1 MYCWHYFTCE
11 VTKRIC
17 IYFYGSTTWTI
28 YKKLKTFVGGD
39 FIEQGHSTPTSIKK
53 TPYHFR
59 KFPILCH
66 FSVRVSICDCQYFQQ
81 SELYGGGLEKA
92 KQQKEEKRRQDRP
105 QSKSG
110 TCLKYPSAPTQSN
123 ARRFQEKDDVWLLTN
138 SVRALKD
145 VWNDPVL
152 KSGCTLFLMAFFEGG
167 KRGCCWIN
175 WDSRILLKDLRNA
188 RLIVCG
194 IRWFL
199 ANLGKW
205 VFSWY

>member
-81 SELYGGGLEKA
+81 SELYGGVLRK
-92 KQQKEEKRRQDRP
+92 
-105 QSKSG
+105 
-110 TCLKYPSAPTQSN
+110 QSN
-123 ARRFQEKDDVWLLTN
+123 KKKKKEGKTDHKASLG
-138 SVRALKD
+138 RAL
-145 VWNDPVL
+145 NIQVL
-152 KSGCTLFLMAFFEGG
+152 QPSQMPGDSK
-167 KRGCCWIN
+167 KRMMYDCLQ
-175 WDSRILLKDLRNA
+175 IL
-188 RLIVCG
+188 CG
-194 IRWFL
+194 P
-199 ANLGKW
+199 
-205 VFSWY
+205 